1 MLFTR
6 FAVSLLIPLALI
18 PLCSGQFPLAGY
30 GLTSDVRQHTKLD
43 LDVRDIG
50 NALDTFNFVSADK
63 IYSNGKNSLK
73 SSGRRTLRGFSID
86 ASAKLKGEGYFEL
99 YRKYWNRA
107 NYADVFVKSALKG
120 RGDFAGKPTIFR
132 AEAAVKGAQ
141 YQNVW
146 MYVIH
151 EMEDAI
157 NDCVKK
163 NLADNDKGVTA
174 WDEAWAFYAGSAVGP
189 TGKGT
194 GFMLYTLA
202 QKRCM
207 NFKTCGEGSVAKA
220 NSNVLNLFNTGK
232 QQLFKGQCSGVI
244 KTKNAIVK
252 QMAVPLV
259 QGVFRYI
266 DLTSNAKTAEKA
278 KAHGE
283 GWAFTAAVLPLV
295 AHCNK
300 FSAERL
306 RDNFKPKAN
315 PPMKDGIMAVAK
327 ALQGVLG
334 CMGISCSDVGKLPAL
349 PNCTTNGKFKGI
361 PGTNE
366 ASRGKK

>member
-1 MLFTR
+1 M
-6 FAVSLLIPLALI
+6 
-18 PLCSGQFPLAGY
+18 
-30 GLTSDVRQHTKLD
+30 
-43 LDVRDIG
+43 G
-50 NALDTFNFVSADK
+50 NALDKFNFASADK
-63 IYSNGKNSLK
+63 IYRNGKNSRK
-73 SSGRRTLRGFSID
+73 SSGRRTLRGFSTD

-99 YRKYWNRA
+99 YRKYWKRA
-107 NYADVFVKSALKG
+107 DYADVFVKSALKG
-120 RGDFAGKPTIFR
+120 RGDFSGKPTIFR

-174 WDEAWAFYAGSAVGP
+174 WDEAWAFYAGSAVGSK
-189 TGKGT
+189 GKRK

-202 QKRCM
+202 QKRCVE
-207 NFKTCGEGSVAKA
+207 FKTCGKGRVAKV
-220 NSNVLNLFNTGK
+220 NSNVLKLFNTGK
-232 QQLFKGQCSGVI
+232 KQLLKGQCSGVI
-244 KTKNAIVK
+244 KTKNAIAK

-266 DLTSNAKTAEKA
+266 VLTSNSKTAEKD

-300 FSAERL
+300 FSAKRL

-315 PPMKDGIMAVAK
+315 PPMKDGIAAVAK

-334 CMGISCSDVGKLPAL
+334 CMGIPCSDVGKLRGL
-349 PNCTTNGKFKGI
+349 PNCKTNGKFKGI
-361 PGTNE
+361 RGTN
-366 ASRGKK
+366 